1 MLGVKLHRGGIKSAV
16 LTVCCPS
23 AKYMIKM
30 LTDTLRN
37 VVGEARC
44 RIFDWQH
51 RVRTCGNA
59 DLADLTLVGNNIDH
73 AVHYH
78 PAHPKFL
85 FEVFSS
91 LKIDYSAYT
100 FVDFG
105 SGKGR
110 ALLVASEFSFS
121 EILGVEFATELHEIA
136 CQNIRRYRS
145 KTQKCKNVQSLNLDA
160 AEFEVPSTPLVLYL
174 YNPFRPSVLSI
185 VLQRL
190 QRSLNS
196 HPRDVILI
204 YAAPFHAGLIEQQ
217 TALRCV
223 EKSSYHNTYRFEHHS

>member
-1 MLGVKLHRGGIKSAV
+1 
-16 LTVCCPS
+16 
-23 AKYMIKM
+23 MIKM
-30 LTDTLRN
+30 LTNALRN
-37 VVGEARC
+37 AVAEARC
-44 RIFDWQH
+44 RMFDWQH
-51 RVRTCGNA
+51 GVRTCGKSN
-59 DLADLTLVGNNIDH
+59 LADLTIVGNNVGH

-78 PAHPKFL
+78 PSDPKFP

-91 LKIDYSAYT
+91 LKIDHPSYT

-110 ALLVASEFSFS
+110 VLLLASEFPFS
-121 EILGVEFATELHEIA
+121 EILGVEFAAELHEIA
-136 CQNIRRYRS
+136 CENIRRYRS

-160 AEFEVPSTPLVLYL
+160 AEFELPLTPLVLYL
-174 YNPFRPSVLSI
+174 FNPFRPAVLSL

-204 YAAPFHAGLIEQQ
+204 YMSPFHSGLVEQH
-217 TALRCV
+217 TALRCI
-223 EKSSYHNTYRFEHHS
+223 EQSIYHNTYRFEHHA